1 MYTTNQ
7 NARTKERQFEIIMGE
22 SMTVPDMSYTVKK
35 LMEKFVVGNDPH
47 IAHEGDYEDEP
58 NIDGEILDTIQDL
71 TEIDEQRNN
80 VLELQK
86 KVDEL
91 NQAKQEK
98 RKKQMETDARELKEY
113 RESKKARQ
121 KEKVQ
126 NNTEAD
132 HPEE

>member
-22 SMTVPDMSYTVKK
+22 SMTVPDMSYTVKE

-47 IAHEGDYEDEP
+47 IAHEGDYENEP
-58 NIDGEILDTIQDL
+58 DIDGEILDTIQDL
-71 TEIDEQRNN
+71 TEIDKQRQQ
-80 VLELQK
+80 VTVLQK
-86 KVDEL
+86 QVDEL

-98 RKKQMETDARELKEY
+98 RKKQMEIDARELKEY

-126 NNTEAD
+126 NAPEAGSA
-132 HPEE
+132 EE